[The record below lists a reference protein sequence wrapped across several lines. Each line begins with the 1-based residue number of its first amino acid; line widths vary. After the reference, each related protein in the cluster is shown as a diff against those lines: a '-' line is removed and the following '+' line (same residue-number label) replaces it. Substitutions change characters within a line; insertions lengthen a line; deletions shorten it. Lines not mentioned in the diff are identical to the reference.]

1 MKTNETIKQMNFNEF
16 EAVIYPNAVGKYEIH
31 IKVKGISNQSW
42 NYKRLVKEY
51 PSQVEALKEYG
62 FTNKSRDLYAKGL
75 GIKHAVKTKEQAE
88 AILNVYN
95 LILSK

>member
-1 MKTNETIKQMNFNEF
+1 MNFNEF
-16 EAVIYPNAVGKYEIH
+16 EAVIYVNSAGKYEIH
-31 IKVKGISNQSW
+31 IKLKSISNQSW

-51 PSQVEALKEYG
+51 PEQVEALKSYG

-88 AILNVYN
+88 AILKVYT

>member
-1 MKTNETIKQMNFNEF
+1 MLFNEF
-16 EAVIYPNAVGKYEIH
+16 EAVIYNNAAGKYEIH

-51 PSQVEALKEYG
+51 PTQVKTLIEYG

-88 AILNVYN
+88 AILKVYN

>member
-1 MKTNETIKQMNFNEF
+1 MNLNEF
-16 EAVIYPNAVGKYEIH
+16 EAVIYENAAGKYEIH
-31 IKVKGISNQSW
+31 IKLKGISNQSW

-51 PSQVEALKEYG
+51 PEQVKYLMEYG

-75 GIKHAVKTKEQAE
+75 GIKHAVSTKEQAE
-88 AILNVYN
+88 AILRVYN